1 VPVRNDAARLAR
13 CLAAISRTAGVGTDV
28 VVVDNGST
36 DESASVARAAGAQ
49 VLVVPAG
56 SVAALRNRGAASATG
71 EAFAFV
77 DADHEIQAGW
87 VAAARDVLGE
97 STVGAVGAKYLAP
110 AHGTWVQR
118 LFGALRGTT
127 DTQADVA
134 WLGSGNL
141 VVRRAAFQQIG
152 GFDEALVACEDVDLC
167 QRLRAGGWRLVADP
181 RLESVHYGDPPT
193 LGALFRA
200 ERWRGRDNMRVTLRG
215 PLAAR
220 DLPGLLIPVVELLC
234 VMALVSGAL
243 TLPWE
248 GLRGWLVTG
257 AALAI
262 VLALWGARTVAIAVR
277 AHPQGPRLWLQAA
290 AVAFTYDVARAAALV
305 TSAPHH
311 RRATRA

>member
-1 VPVRNDAARLAR
+1 MRFQPGWVPAARA
-13 CLAAISRTAGVGTDV
+13 
-28 VVVDNGST
+28 
-36 DESASVARAAGAQ
+36 
-49 VLVVPAG
+49 VLE
-56 SVAALRNRGAASATG
+56 T
-71 EAFAFV
+71 
-77 DADHEIQAGW
+77 
-87 VAAARDVLGE
+87 

-110 AHGTWVQR
+110 EDGTWVQR
-118 LFGALRGTT
+118 LFGALRGRTE
-127 DTQADVA
+127 TQADVA

-141 VVRRAAFQQIG
+141 VVRRAAFEQIR

-234 VMALVSGAL
+234 VMALTAAAL
-243 TLPWE
+243 TVPWA
-248 GLRGWLVTG
+248 GPRGWLVSG

-262 VLALWGARTVAIAVR
+262 LAGSGAFGRRRSPSARDRRGRACGCRPRPSRSRTT
-277 AHPQGPRLWLQAA
+277 WLG
-290 AVAFTYDVARAAALV
+290 
-305 TSAPHH
+305 
-311 RRATRA
+311 RRRS